1 MCVSLEVQGPLPG
14 ALRWLCRFQNL
25 APGAKQ
31 AFTRMDCRMD
41 VYQPASAAPEI
52 AGWMRNEKRRKLFKI
67 EALGKVDI
75 SQFLSGGS
83 SGWDI
88 IGWTAG
94 G

>member
-52 AGWMRNEKRRKLFKI
+52 AGWMKNEKRRKLSK
-67 EALGKVDI
+67 LRHWGK
-75 SQFLSGGS
+75 
-83 SGWDI
+83 
-88 IGWTAG
+88 WTFHSF
-94 G
+94 